1 MDNIRD
7 KTDHSEPQVYLESV
21 FREKRT
27 CTIKLQVREPDQMI
41 RGGPSIKTYSILND
55 KRHIVAKDTDGQV
68 AVFDVLK
75 AAKVEDCGNADYDQ
89 IVKDRQ
95 QV

>member
-1 MDNIRD
+1 
-7 KTDHSEPQVYLESV
+7 
-21 FREKRT
+21 
-27 CTIKLQVREPDQMI
+27 MI

-95 QV
+95 QVGGKPGNEQREFIFSLFLL